1 MNIEF
6 EIEGL
11 REAFAAGRIH
21 WHAHALA
28 RLLERGISRS
38 EILNAV
44 MHGEV
49 IITYQEDRPYPS
61 CLLFHNGELPV
72 YVMAAVDPATSI
84 GHVIT
89 AYRPDLD
96 HFEADLKTRRTK
108 S

>member
-28 RLLERGISRS
+28 RFLEREISRS

-44 MHGEV
+44 MRGE
-49 IITYQEDRPYPS
+49 IIDTYPADRPYPS
-61 CLLFHNGELPV
+61 CLLFHNDELPV
-72 YVMAAVDPATSI
+72 HVVAAVDPATSI

-89 AYRPDLD
+89 AYRPDLG
-96 HFEADLKTRRTK
+96 HFEADLKTRRIK